1 MQLDLRVYV
10 ITDRSFRGR
19 THEQVA
25 RAALR
30 GGATAVQLRDKQA
43 TGRELLQWAR
53 QLRDLTRAAGVL
65 FLVNDRVDVALA
77 VHADGVHV
85 GQEDV
90 PVADARQLMG
100 PGRVVGASA
109 GNVEEALQAEQASA
123 DYLGVGPVFPTATK
137 PDAGEAIGVD
147 GLRRIVQAVRLPVV
161 AIGGIPADN
170 AGQAI
175 RAGAVG
181 VAVISAVAAADDMV
195 AATRQLREAVDAA
208 LRERGGAW
216 A

>member
-25 RAALR
+25 GAALR
-30 GGATAVQLRDKQA
+30 GGAPAVQLRDKQA

-147 GLRRIVQAVRLPVV
+147 GLRRIVQAVRLPGV
-161 AIGGIPADN
+161 AIGGITADN

-181 VAVISAVAAADDMV
+181 VAVISAVAAADEMV

>member
-161 AIGGIPADN
+161 AIGGITADN

>member
-19 THEQVA
+19 THKQVA

-161 AIGGIPADN
+161 AIGGITADN

-181 VAVISAVAAADDMV
+181 VAVISAVATADDMV